1 MSRYFHV
8 IIALSLL
15 SLPAC
20 AAPPASK
27 QQPTAPTPIVGA
39 CQPQPCVTLNAQ
51 EMNVLGPVIGGHY
64 QQLQQELQNLGVVVQ
79 DIQKQMGQ
87 LPPQPAQPPQ
97 DKKK

>member
-1 MSRYFHV
+1 
-8 IIALSLL
+8 
-15 SLPAC
+15 
-20 AAPPASK
+20 
-27 QQPTAPTPIVGA
+27 
-39 CQPQPCVTLNAQ
+39 VTLNAQ